1 MGGSA
6 RMGAGVP
13 PRQTSAEG
21 FVVVQDRAKSKSK
34 ASAVPGG
41 RVARFGH
48 MARLATG
55 LAGGMLAEGG
65 RRLARGDYRLP
76 AVSQLILTPANAER
90 LAAQLATLRGAA
102 MKLGQLLSMDAGDI
116 LPPAL
121 ATILARLRE
130 DAAPMPRRQL
140 ERVLREAW
148 GPGWPKRFADFH
160 WQPVAAASIGQVHRA
175 RTPAGRDLALKV
187 QYPGVARSID
197 SDVDNVMALLRLARL
212 LPEGAD
218 LGALVREAKAQL
230 RAEADYL
237 READNL
243 ERFGALLS
251 GDTDFAV
258 PGLERNLCHRTVLAM
273 DFLPGN
279 PIEALAD
286 ASESM
291 RERSVR
297 QLFRLLFRELFEFRL
312 VQTDP
317 NFANYRVQE
326 ATGRIVLLDFG
337 ATRAYAKRTVAGYRR
352 FFRGAVERDRA
363 GVLAGLLQIGY
374 LPADAL
380 PAHREKL
387 LDLFELA
394 TEPLGA
400 HGAYDFSA
408 SELPLRVSRAGLDLG
423 LQQGFWHS
431 PPADAVFLHRKLAG
445 LFLLGARLRARVA
458 LRPLVEHHL

>member
-1 MGGSA
+1 
-6 RMGAGVP
+6 
-13 PRQTSAEG
+13 
-21 FVVVQDRAKSKSK
+21 
-34 ASAVPGG
+34 
-41 RVARFGH
+41 
-48 MARLATG
+48 MARLASG

-65 RRLARGDYRLP
+65 RRLARGEYRLP
-76 AVSQLILTPANAER
+76 PVSQLILTPGNAER

-148 GPGWPKRFADFH
+148 GPGWPRLFADFH

-175 RTPAGRDLALKV
+175 RTPEGREFALKV

-212 LPEGAD
+212 LPDGAD
-218 LGALVREAKAQL
+218 LAPLVREAKAQL

-237 READNL
+237 TEAANL
-243 ERFGALLS
+243 ERFGELLA
-251 GDTDFAV
+251 GDSDFVV
-258 PGLERNLCHRTVLAM
+258 PGIERALCRRTVLAM
-273 DFLPGN
+273 DFLPGR
-279 PIEALAD
+279 PIEALATASD
-286 ASESM
+286 AL
-291 RERSVR
+291 RERAVR

-326 ATGRIVLLDFG
+326 APGRIVLLDFG
-337 ATRAYAKRTVAGYRR
+337 ATRPYAKRTVTGYRR
-352 FFRGAVERDRA
+352 FFRGAVDGDRA
-363 GVLAGLLQIGY
+363 GILAGLLQIGY

-387 LDLFELA
+387 
-394 TEPLGA
+394 
-400 HGAYDFSA
+400 
-408 SELPLRVSRAGLDLG
+408 
-423 LQQGFWHS
+423 
-431 PPADAVFLHRKLAG
+431 
-445 LFLLGARLRARVA
+445 
-458 LRPLVEHHL
+458 